1 MATRL
6 ESMLPVRLDI
16 PERREEA
23 TLALAL
29 VIDKSGSM
37 AGPKMELTKEAA
49 RATAEALP
57 PADQIAV
64 IVFDSAA
71 QPVVRLQRAANRQ
84 RILGDIARI
93 SASGGTNIL
102 SGLREAVDELLP
114 ARARKKHIILLS
126 DGQSPY
132 DEIPDLI
139 DAATAARI
147 TVSAVGVGDGADQT
161 LLKMIATRGG
171 GRFYH
176 TRDPASIPRI
186 FSRETSELGDRSIV
200 ERPTAVR
207 VAKRVA
213 ALAGVPLEIGARAGR
228 LRRHPAARPG
238 RADPGDRRRRAA
250 VRALA
255 AGPRPGG
262 RLDQRSRRALG
273 GGVVALAAV
282 REAVGA
288 GGARDHAA
296 ARGLALPDP
305 QRARSATSCA

>member
-1 MATRL
+1 M
-6 ESMLPVRLDI
+6 
-16 PERREEA
+16 
-23 TLALAL
+23 
-29 VIDKSGSM
+29 
-37 AGPKMELTKEAA
+37 
-49 RATAEALP
+49 
-57 PADQIAV
+57 
-64 IVFDSAA
+64 FDSAA
-71 QPVVRLQRAANRQ
+71 HAGRAPAARRQPAAHPGRHRAHPRPA
-84 RILGDIARI
+84 AAPT
-93 SASGGTNIL
+93 SWP
-102 SGLREAVDELLP
+102 GLREAVDELLP

-132 DEIPDLI
+132 DEIPDLV

-228 LRRHPAARPG
+228 LRRDAAARRRPRLILATG
-238 RADPGDRRRRAA
+238 DGAPLLARWQLGLGQVAAWTSDLGARWAAAWSRWPPFEKLWAQVARATMRRRAA
-250 VRALA
+250 T
-255 AGPRPGG
+255 P
-262 RLDQRSRRALG
+262 
-273 GGVVALAAV
+273 
-282 REAVGA
+282 
-288 GGARDHAA
+288 
-296 ARGLALPDP
+296 LPDP
-305 QRARSATSCA
+305 QHAAPAISCA